1 MKKTL
6 VIAAMAIVA
15 LAGCKK
21 VSMKDNPEQE
31 GYLFFDLQAND
42 EIVVETKAAVAAAV
56 LDAFSIKI
64 GDNAPVLYS
73 AVKGKAVSIAPGTY
87 TITAENITTTAA
99 EEGAG
104 QLRMAATAVGQTVT
118 AGVTTPVN
126 LACEVLSSKLT
137 VVYTDAFKAAFQD
150 YTFVADP
157 SGRNQTIAE
166 GGSVFFNNTKDGTVP
181 VNYTIS
187 AKHKSS
193 SKDVSSSNTIT
204 LKNAYHHTA
213 TVNVGTNGGLSITIS
228 ADDALTAESNDIIVD
243 PYAVS

>member
-42 EIVVETKAAVAAAV
+42 EIVVETKAEVAAAV
-56 LDAFSIKI
+56 LDTFSIKI
-64 GDNAPVLYS
+64 GGNAPVLYS
-73 AVKGKAVSIAPGTY
+73 EVKDKAVSIAQGTY
-87 TITAENITTTAA
+87 TITAENITTTDA
-99 EEGAG
+99 EKGAG
-104 QLRMAATAVGQTVT
+104 QLRMAATAEGQEVT
-118 AGVTTPVN
+118 AGVTTPVI

-137 VVYTDAFKAAFQD
+137 VVYSAAFKAAFED

-157 SGRNQTIAE
+157 LGRNQTIAD
-166 GGSVFFNNTKDGTVP
+166 GGSVFFNNTKDGTVK
-181 VNYTIS
+181 VDYTIS
-187 AKHKSS
+187 AKHISS
-193 SKDVSSSNTIT
+193 GKDVSSPNTIT

-228 ADDALTAESNDIIVD
+228 ADDALTSENNEITVD
-243 PYAVS
+243 PYAGS